1 MILALLL
8 PACWRPEPYTPPPPP
23 EDVEAPAGEAAEEGP
38 DEAPEGEEGAADAE
52 EAPGEPAEEGAAEEG
67 APPDE
72 EDVPSQPDFKSY
84 RAKTV
89 SAPVTIVDDW
99 GKPLAVLGVAAWEL
113 EVRGEEP
120 IRTRVWC
127 ATCDPAVEGWLQP
140 HLLARVE

>member
-8 PACWRPEPYTPPPPP
+8 PACWRPESYTPPPPP
-23 EDVEAPAGEAAEEGP
+23 PAEALGAPGDEAAAQEPEEAAE
-38 DEAPEGEEGAADAE
+38 GEPG
-52 EAPGEPAEEGAAEEG
+52 PGEDRPEDPAAPDAAEDD

-72 EDVPSQPDFKSY
+72 EDVPTQPDFESY
-84 RAKTV
+84 RARTV

-99 GKPLAVLGVAAWEL
+99 GKPLAVLGRAAWEL

-127 ATCDPAVEGWLQP
+127 GTCDPPVEGWLQP
-140 HLLARVE
+140 HLLARIE